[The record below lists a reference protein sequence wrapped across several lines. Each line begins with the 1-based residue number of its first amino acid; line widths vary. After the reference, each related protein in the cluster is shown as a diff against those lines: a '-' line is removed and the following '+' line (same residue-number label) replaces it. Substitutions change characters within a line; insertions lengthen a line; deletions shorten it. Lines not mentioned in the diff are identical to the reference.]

1 MILVVSVLFDLIARA
16 VERRTLA
23 WQTAGRRERGV
34 PVREETMRTAPAP
47 A

>member
-1 MILVVSVLFDLIARA
+1 VVFDLIARV

-34 PVREETMRTAPAP
+34 PARTGALAAAPA
-47 A
+47 AA